1 MQDQNLIQNPD
12 NFCER
17 CGVVHTQ
24 EPVDLEK
31 VAGAAIAEIV
41 NAEDAEWRAM
51 SDHMVKMGIDP
62 SFLLEPVVEPTF
74 FEQHHGQQPTFKIYP
89 HQKEAIAHILAA
101 MPEHRTMIA
110 HIPREHPAQVIAGL
124 SEGIFPISSDLHH
137 GFVRGITRHRHPQLS
152 QIPKSPEALKLLQ
165 ERLSERGSLGI
176 DSLLDGDYIPKA
188 GSDARIMFEIDSC
201 STGMFTRMFER
212 ETYHALDF
220 YTAQGQRCGKTTS
233 MGHLMEYHKRANEQ
247 IYEGDPGR
255 PKGNKAKRKAQKKA
269 RKGNRK

>member
-1 MQDQNLIQNPD
+1 MQDQNLTQKPD

-24 EPVDLEK
+24 EPVDIEK

-41 NAEDAEWRAM
+41 NAEDAEWRYL
-51 SDHMVKMGIDP
+51 SEHMLKLGIDP
-62 SFLLEPVVEPTF
+62 SIFQEPITVPTF
-74 FEQHHGQQPTFKIYP
+74 FEQHHGQKPAYTIFP
-89 HQKEAIAHILAA
+89 HQKEAMARILAS
-101 MPEHRTMIA
+101 MPEHRTVVA
-110 HIPREHPAQVIAGL
+110 HIPREHPSHVMMGL
-124 SEGIFPISSDLHH
+124 SEGIFPIHSDLHH
-137 GFVRGITRHRHPQLS
+137 GFVRGVTRHRHPQLS

-165 ERLSERGSLGI
+165 ERLSGRNPLTI

-201 STGMFTRMFER
+201 STGMVTRMFEH
-212 ETYHALDF
+212 ETYHAQDF
-220 YTAQGQRCGKTTS
+220 YMAQRRRSIQPVS
-233 MGHLMEYHKRANEQ
+233 MKRLVDYHSQANEQ

-255 PKGNKAKRKAQKKA
+255 PKGSKAKRKAQKKA

>member
-1 MQDQNLIQNPD
+1 MQDQTLNQKPD

-41 NAEDAEWRAM
+41 NAEDAEWRHI
-51 SDHMVKMGIDP
+51 SEHMVKMGIDP
-62 SFLLEPVVEPTF
+62 NFLLDPVAEPTF
-74 FEQHHGQQPTFKIYP
+74 FEQHHGQQPAFKIYP

-101 MPEHRTMIA
+101 LPEHRTMLA

-137 GFVRGITRHRHPQLS
+137 GFVRGVTRHRHPQLS
-152 QIPKSPEALKLLQ
+152 QIPKSTESLKRLQ
-165 ERLSERGSLGI
+165 KRLFAESPLTVDGMLG
-176 DSLLDGDYIPKA
+176 GVYIPKA
-188 GSDARIMFEIDSC
+188 GSDARIMFDVDAG
-201 STGMFTRMFER
+201 STGSLTRMFEH
-212 ETYHALDF
+212 ELYHAQDF
-220 YTAQGQRCGKTTS
+220 HIAQGRLCGKSTS